1 MPKLI
6 MRNASG
12 ESRQVELKPEQSTIG
27 RGSQNDIVVDSL
39 QASRVHALI
48 DVEPAFVTI
57 RDLGSRNGTYVND
70 VRVESQVLA
79 EGDVVRLGTY
89 ELRFVAGDQEFSR
102 VEASNPPTIPGILV
116 EYEHSDMPTLAGS
129 PLSRPGKF

>member
-6 MRNASG
+6 MLNASG
-12 ESRQVELKPEQSTIG
+12 HSRQVELKSEQSTIG
-27 RGSQNDIVVDSL
+27 RGLQNDIVVDSL

-57 RDLGSRNGTYVND
+57 RDLGSRNGTFVND

-79 EGDVVRLGTY
+79 EGDIIRLGTY
-89 ELRFVAGDQEFSR
+89 EMRFIPGDQEFSR
-102 VEASNPPTIPGILV
+102 VEASNPPIIPGILV
-116 EYEHSDMPTLAGS
+116 EYDREQPTQAGD
-129 PLSRPGKF
+129 PLSRPGEI